1 MLELNEGES
10 MFSRGGEGKD
20 RPNRRFIISP
30 GAGCDE
36 LEGDGLLP
44 TDIACLVRADGN
56 GSRTFARSE
65 RRITPRGIRTPPPPR

>member
-1 MLELNEGES
+1 

-20 RPNRRFIISP
+20 RPNRRFIISA

-56 GSRTFARSE
+56 GSRTFASDE
-65 RRITPRGIRTPPPPR
+65 